1 MHLTKVLLLAFLC
14 ALNTGIFAQVTSMEV
29 EVYQEHTGDIPALTG
44 TTTYRLY
51 AVCESQTDFLSS
63 IFGVAGS
70 PLEVNTST
78 TFYQNPFGG
87 VNGSSI
93 NVAFYPFFPELE
105 FDSWVTIGRASSGD
119 PGAQVNVVQSISD
132 PWIDEFELG
141 QNIVIDGDFG
151 GSWFTIN
158 GANSVNGIAGPDF
171 KVLIGQFTTN
181 GVLSGFI
188 NAQVFLN
195 GNNNLD
201 ELAEQIPFSSNTS
214 AVFGC
219 TNPEAINFDPSATD
233 DNGTCAFTCALTLNE
248 ITSVVPSCSGEDDGN
263 LTFLTSGGQGAVTYQ
278 LNGGNVFL
286 SNSFNGLSAGTYDLL
301 IQDGQGC
308 EIIQQVT
315 LDEPPEFIL
324 SIQNK
329 LNVSCNGAGDGSIDI
344 TAQGGTGDLMFGL
357 QPGVYTQSSPDF
369 NGFVPGTYTV
379 YGIDANGCTAQIPSF
394 NITQPLAIQISITAA
409 TNSTCASI
417 SDGLI
422 VVLSFGG
429 AGGIQ
434 YALNGIDFQASN
446 VFNVSAG
453 TYNVTVQD
461 NNGCQV
467 TSANIVIGSNGI
479 EGCTD
484 AAACNFNPN
493 AICEDGSCGVIDECG
508 NCGGN
513 ATAGCTDVGACNYD
527 PTASC
532 DDASC
537 DFGSCA
543 GCTDEGACNYLPNAS
558 IDDGSCEFDSCAG
571 CTDPAACN
579 FDATAT
585 IEDGSC
591 LAEDECGNCGGNAT
605 AGCTDPGAC
614 NYDPTASCDDDSC
627 EYPVEG
633 FDCEGT
639 CNVDCDQDG
648 VCDLEE
654 ISGCTY
660 EFACN
665 YNPIATEEDGSCEL
679 ESCAGCSYAEA
690 LNFNTEVTIENGTC
704 IFETPNVCPGDF
716 NDDNQVAIEDL
727 LFFLSIYGTI
737 CN

>member
-513 ATAGCTDVGACNYD
+513 ATAGCTDAGACNYD
-527 PTASC
+527 PAASC
-532 DDASC
+532 DDS
-537 DFGSCA
+537 
-543 GCTDEGACNYLPNAS
+543 
-558 IDDGSCEFDSCAG
+558 SCEFDSCAG

-579 FDATAT
+579 YDATAT
-585 IEDGSC
+585 IDNGSC

-605 AGCTDPGAC
+605 AGCTDAGAC
-614 NYDPTASCDDDSC
+614 NYDATASCDDSSC
-627 EYPVEG
+627 E
-633 FDCEGT
+633 FD
-639 CNVDCDQDG
+639 
-648 VCDLEE
+648 
-654 ISGCTY
+654 
-660 EFACN
+660 
-665 YNPIATEEDGSCEL
+665 
-679 ESCAGCSYAEA
+679 SCAGCTDPAACNLIQQQQSKTA
-690 LNFNTEVTIENGTC
+690 LV
-704 IFETPNVCPGDF
+704 
-716 NDDNQVAIEDL
+716 
-727 LFFLSIYGTI
+727 
-737 CN
+737 